1 MQHNVV
7 KITLLEKIIS
17 VLSYFSMGIIGLLW
31 IIFAYVCKRNLKY
44 FLMYNI
50 SQSMIISIILAI
62 IKLCF
67 STILSLLSFI
77 PFLNF
82 ITAVINFV
90 ISLKIIRFYPS
101 GISFTL
107 FELFVFILL
116 IYIVTGVILGR
127 IFYIPILSKFMNKFM
142 NSYKK

>member
-7 KITLLEKIIS
+7 KITPLEKIIS